1 MPTFTINAENN
12 ITAFASATEAAQA
25 VDSTATN
32 FDSQAALANCNP
44 FFPSSGQGAH
54 DRRPATNVAA
64 TTNNHTCAY
73 PTFDHTGTER
83 ACIEIAKALMHD
95 SRARREVSS
104 EPYTSGIRNSH
115 VCWRHIIG
123 HAREL
128 VDGGHLEREVALSC
142 LHSRLWHTRAL
153 AGTESRPS
161 DVG

>member
-1 MPTFTINAENN
+1 MGWTSRAPAPTAVR
-12 ITAFASATEAAQA
+12 ARGGLSGGGVSLCATRRHRWR
-25 VDSTATN
+25 ATV
-32 FDSQAALANCNP
+32 
-44 FFPSSGQGAH
+44 
-54 DRRPATNVAA
+54 VAA

-95 SRARREVSS
+95 GRARREVSS
-104 EPYTSGIRNSH
+104 EPYTSGICNSH